1 MSTETAS
8 GHHLS
13 TPHPAL
19 STRNRLS
26 AWLDRED
33 VLGYIL
39 VAPVAL
45 VVLGFLAY
53 PFGLAL
59 WLSLTDKVIGGDA
72 HYVGLQNYE
81 RIWQNGIFQ
90 GAVRNTL
97 IFTASSI
104 AAKLPIGFALAL
116 LLNEKIRFRKAFRS
130 AVLLPWIIPTVL
142 SAMAWLWLY
151 NPNFSILNYVIANLG
166 LGRGIRWLT
175 DPNIALFSVVLVNV
189 WRGTPFYA
197 ITLLAG
203 MQAIPNELYE
213 ATSIDGANRW
223 QRFRHVTLPLVMPIM
238 LITLLLST
246 IGTFSDFATIY
257 SITGGGPMNA
267 TQVISTYSYGTAL
280 GAGRMGEG
288 AAISLTMFPF
298 LMVMMIWEIR
308 WLMKRQSA

>member
-8 GHHLS
+8 GQHLS
-13 TPHPAL
+13 TPHSAL

-81 RIWQNGIFQ
+81 RIWPNGIFQ

-97 IFTASSI
+97 IFTACSI

-166 LGRGIRWLT
+166 LGSGIRWLT

>member
-1 MSTETAS
+1 MSQVQAARRGS
-8 GHHLS
+8 
-13 TPHPAL
+13 AAQ
-19 STRNRLS
+19 RLS
-26 AWLDRED
+26 AWFDRED
-33 VLGYIL
+33 VLGYLMI
-39 VAPVAL
+39 APVAL
-45 VVLGFLAY
+45 LVVGFLAY

-59 WLSLTDKVIGGDA
+59 WLSLTNKVIGGEA
-72 HYVGLQNYE
+72 SFVGLQNYE
-81 RIWQNGIFQ
+81 RIWQNIIFQ

-97 IFTASSI
+97 IFTAASI
-104 AAKLPIGFALAL
+104 ALKLPIGFALAL
-116 LLNEKIRFRKAFRS
+116 LLNEKIRFRKMFRS

-151 NPNFSILNYVIANLG
+151 NPNFSLLNYVIVELG
-166 LGRGIRWLT
+166 LGRGIRWT
-175 DPNIALFSVVLVNV
+175 SDPNFALFSVILVNV
-189 WRGTPFYA
+189 WRGIPFYA

-246 IGTFSDFATIY
+246 IGTFSDFATVY
-257 SITGGGPMNA
+257 SITGGGPMNS
-267 TQVISTYSYGTAL
+267 TQVLATYSYGTAL

-308 WLMKRQSA
+308 WLMRRQSA